1 MAGSTSRRTGG
12 IKLMSAKT
20 QLRVVVDG
28 DEICFLNKEGEEIHS
43 TPLKDLSDSLS
54 LVVWQERLEGEP
66 WMTSK
71 LRTNANTIVRAY
83 LLGCLLGE

>member
-1 MAGSTSRRTGG
+1 
-12 IKLMSAKT
+12 MSAKT

-43 TPLKDLSDSLS
+43 TPLKDLSYSLS
-54 LVVWQERLEGEP
+54 LVVWQQRLEAEP
-66 WMTSK
+66 WMTRK
-71 LRTNANTIVRAY
+71 LLDHANTIVRAY